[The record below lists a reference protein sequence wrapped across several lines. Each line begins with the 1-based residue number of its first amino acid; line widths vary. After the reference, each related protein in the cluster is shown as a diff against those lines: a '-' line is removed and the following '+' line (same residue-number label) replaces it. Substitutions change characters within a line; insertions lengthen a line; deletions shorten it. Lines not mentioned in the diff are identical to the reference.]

1 MLFSC
6 HCNHVRRHSTST
18 YVMLAVALVA
28 IVCVLASCS
37 DAGGISAPRRVDTV
51 AVFDV
56 HDTVDVSATASVTTS
71 FNSVVATIDRVNN
84 TQVKLL
90 SREGVAKRMSV
101 DVDVVFASDT
111 NALQLR
117 RLRIYGKSFAIDS
130 SARITGGAAG
140 DSTAA
145 WAVYTFEKRT
155 DSVVE
160 RKDSTTQTATVRY
173 SGRGFPD
180 SLNNFIITITERDAT
195 ITIDTIR
202 IPFPAIGPEDPDG
215 TADVEYW
222 TVTINR
228 VVVQQITSVEFDTR
242 STVAFRPA
250 WSAVKD
256 GLTGLVR
263 YSLLLDSAGLGV
275 AVDNI
280 GNVVVDMSI
289 SY

>member
-6 HCNHVRRHSTST
+6 HSNHLRTHATST
-18 YVMLAVALVA
+18 NVVLAVVLVA

-37 DAGGISAPRRVDTV
+37 DAGGINAPRRIDTV

-56 HDTVDVSATASVTTS
+56 YDTVDVSATASVATS
-71 FNSVVATIDRVNN
+71 FNSVVATIDRVNT

-90 SREGVAKRMSV
+90 KKDGVAKRLSV

-111 NALQLR
+111 SALQLR
-117 RLRIYGKSFAIDS
+117 RLRVYGKSFAIDS
-130 SARITGGAAG
+130 SARITGGAPG
-140 DSTAA
+140 DSTNA
-145 WAVYTFEKRT
+145 WAVYSFERRT
-155 DSVVE
+155 DSAVE
-160 RKDSTTQTATVRY
+160 RRDSTTQTATIRY
-173 SGRGFPD
+173 TGRGFPD
-180 SLNNFIITITERDAT
+180 SLNNFVITITEKNAT

-228 VVVQQITSVEFDTR
+228 VVVQQITAVEFDTR

-250 WSAVKD
+250 WAAVKD

-263 YSLLLDSAGLGV
+263 YSLLLDSAGLGA
-275 AVDNI
+275 AVNSI

-289 SY
+289 SF